1 MEIAKL
7 INDLEEIQA
16 ILSLFSNLEESAS
29 IKDVAIIAMS
39 YNERLDLILKNL
51 RKVNE
56 NMELSAI

>member
-16 ILSLFSNLEESAS
+16 ILSLLSNLEESAS

-39 YNERLDLILKNL
+39 YNERLDLILKDL
-51 RKVNE
+51 RKANE
-56 NMELSAI
+56 NTGLSAI

>member
-16 ILSLFSNLEESAS
+16 ILSLLSNLEESAS

-39 YNERLDLILKNL
+39 YNERLDLILKDL

-56 NMELSAI
+56 NMGLSAI

>member
-1 MEIAKL
+1 MEITKL

-16 ILSLFSNLEESAS
+16 ILSLISNLEESAS

-39 YNERLDLILKNL
+39 YNERLDLILKDL

-56 NMELSAI
+56 KMGLSAI

>member
-16 ILSLFSNLEESAS
+16 ILSLLSNLEESAS

-39 YNERLDLILKNL
+39 YNERLDLILKDL

-56 NMELSAI
+56 NVGLSAI

>member
-16 ILSLFSNLEESAS
+16 ILSLLSNLEESAS

-39 YNERLDLILKNL
+39 YNERLDLILKSL

-56 NMELSAI
+56 NMELSAM

>member
-16 ILSLFSNLEESAS
+16 ILSLLSNLEESAS
-29 IKDVAIIAMS
+29 IKDVTIIAMS

-56 NMELSAI
+56 NMELSAM